1 MAAGFFPSDIPKIK
15 NLHRTRQVNKVQWDA
30 LESIGISV
38 MRPDILRKQR
48 MLELLDVQKNL
59 SIYFKKLSIINQNM
73 LKLNYLNHLESNFRL
88 GELFQ
93 VRSIP

>member
-1 MAAGFFPSDIPKIK
+1 MEI
-15 NLHRTRQVNKVQWDA
+15 
-30 LESIGISV
+30 IGISV

-93 VRSIP
+93 VWSIP